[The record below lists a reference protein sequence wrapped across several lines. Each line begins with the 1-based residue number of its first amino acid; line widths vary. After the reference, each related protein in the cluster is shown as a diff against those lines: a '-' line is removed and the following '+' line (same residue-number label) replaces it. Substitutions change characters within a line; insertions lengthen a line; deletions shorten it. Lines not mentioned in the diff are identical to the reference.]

1 MSTNTGP
8 APSGSPALT
17 VFFAVPDSAKA
28 LAYYEDVFGAEV
40 VDRFDAPDG
49 SVAHAEIAL
58 AGGRF
63 QLSEPM
69 PDHGIV
75 GPPAEGNS
83 FTMTLWTADVDAI
96 FEKAVATGS
105 TVLTPI
111 DDTFSGDRLGV
122 VRCPFGIRWCIA
134 RHDRDV
140 PQEEIDAAVAAMYEQ
155 G

>member
-1 MSTNTGP
+1 MSDNRGP
-8 APSGSPALT
+8 APAGSPNLT
-17 VFFAVPDSAKA
+17 MFFAVPDSAKA
-28 LAYYEDVFGAEV
+28 LEYYREVFGAEV
-40 VDRFDAPDG
+40 LERFDAPDG
-49 SVAHAEIAL
+49 TVAHAEIAL

-69 PDHGIV
+69 PDYGIV
-75 GPPAEGNS
+75 GQPAEGNS
-83 FTMTLWTADVDAI
+83 FTMTLWTNDVDAV
-96 FEKAVATGS
+96 FERAVASGS
-105 TVLTPI
+105 TVLTPLA
-111 DDTFSGDRLGV
+111 DSFSGARMGV